1 VRRGANA
8 AEIFSLAFSSTAQ
21 WLAVSSDKGTVHVFG
36 LKVNSSVPENEKS
49 QGSSSSD
56 ATIAPSSSS
65 RSFIKFKGKISCFY
79 SLFYQIEY
87 LFLFAI
93 GECVG
98 VVDHVHVSCLS
109 VTKRNSC
116 QFNSLFFFC

>member
-49 QGSSSSD
+49 PGSSSSD

-79 SLFYQIEY
+79 IIKLSISFYLLLENV
-87 LFLFAI
+87 LEL
-93 GECVG
+93 
-98 VVDHVHVSCLS
+98 L
-109 VTKRNSC
+109 
-116 QFNSLFFFC
+116 